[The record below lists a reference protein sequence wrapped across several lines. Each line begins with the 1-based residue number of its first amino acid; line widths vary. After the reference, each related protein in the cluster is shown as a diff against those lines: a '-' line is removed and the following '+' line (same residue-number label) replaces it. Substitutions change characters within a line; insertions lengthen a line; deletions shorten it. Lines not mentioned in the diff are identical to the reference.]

1 MTFKLFSLKYIV
13 PLLRK
18 ILGRMARINQVG
30 LNLINNSMSLYTKRT
45 CSDNSEIYIT
55 SKLNMLYEQAK
66 SKKDLYAKKRNLRK
80 MVEGNHIDEII

>member
-1 MTFKLFSLKYIV
+1 MT
-13 PLLRK
+13 
-18 ILGRMARINQVG
+18 RINQVG
-30 LNLINNSMSLYTKRT
+30 FNFINNSLSLYTKRT

-66 SKKDLYAKKRNLRK
+66 SKKDLYAKKRSLKK